1 MLFHGKTMRPSP
13 RLTLFAKGSG
23 TLELF
28 LRASGHVTWCIAG
41 QFYYLSWKGV
51 YVDQLWLREELL
63 VANFQGEVAFPEGGP
78 KGERRERHHDI
89 SF

>member
-1 MLFHGKTMRPSP
+1 M
-13 RLTLFAKGSG
+13 
-23 TLELF
+23 
-28 LRASGHVTWCIAG
+28 
-41 QFYYLSWKGV
+41 

-78 KGERRERHHDI
+78 KGERRERDHDI